1 MKAQQ
6 VIAAGRTLTL
16 GRLIGK
22 GGEGEVYALTGH
34 PDRAVKLYT
43 TPDRLSR
50 KDKVAAMVKCD
61 LATRAPLAAFPVS
74 IVQFRD
80 GSFAGF
86 VMRLMNGFRPV
97 HELYAPGSRKHHF
110 PHADYRFLARAATN
124 IARAFASIH
133 ATNCVVGDIN
143 HSGILVSDEA
153 TSALIDADS
162 FQFSDGSAQ
171 YLCRVGVPEYTPPEL
186 QGKAL
191 RGIVRTTDHDAF
203 GLAVVIFQVLLM
215 GRHPF
220 VGTVRNGDI
229 PPLHENVRNFRYVYT
244 ESRNVGMDQPPG
256 TPSLPDFSPEL
267 ARMFDRAFS
276 KSSIGR
282 RPSANEWVASLE
294 RFESTLTQCSENP
307 LHYGPRDASECAW
320 CEMEGQL
327 GTFLFV
333 PSFPSGPATQQADP
347 GKDRFDIEIIWARI
361 MRVRI
366 PSSEELQPI
375 MPQLATFEP
384 SEAAIQAKQVRFKG
398 RSVIGVALIAAG
410 VGLLLAAPEA
420 WLVSLFLA
428 GFGLSNIGSKGT
440 APAIDGT
447 RFLRELL
454 DAQYQWHR
462 EIEAWRHR
470 VGHSNLLSLKDE
482 LRGAHQGFI
491 SAKEEENRKISKYK
505 TERYE
510 RQRNEYLEN
519 FDVARAGIKGIGP
532 AKIAVLSSFGIG
544 TAADVSISRL
554 QAVPGFG
561 EALIGKLVAWRRE
574 HETRFVYDASP
585 NDVDRRELAR
595 ISSLAESK
603 LSPLRRKLTSG
614 AHELELRARRVQ
626 ELAQREDPI
635 LIGVQRRLAQA
646 RADVGFLNLRTPN
659 ASPLGSSS
667 MPSSGSTGARTAP
680 TQAIQSSRS
689 SAQGPSPRVAPSCPR
704 CGSAMQQRMARRGR
718 NAGSYFWG
726 CSRYPRCKGTRS
738 A

>member
-1 MKAQQ
+1 MTAPQ
-6 VIAAGRTLTL
+6 VIAAGKTVAL

-22 GGEGEVYALTGH
+22 GGEGEVYAITGDPNH
-34 PDRAVKLYT
+34 AVKLYT

-50 KDKVAAMVKCD
+50 KDKVSAMVKSD

-74 IVQFRD
+74 VIQFKD

-86 VMRLMNGFRPV
+86 VMRLMSGFRPV
-97 HELYAPGSRKHHF
+97 HELYAPGSRKQHF
-110 PHADYRFLARAATN
+110 PQADYRFLARAATN

-143 HSGILVSDEA
+143 HSGILVSEKA
-153 TSALIDADS
+153 TAALIDADS

-229 PPLHENVRNFRYVYT
+229 PPLHENVRNFKYVYT

-267 ARMFDRAFS
+267 ARMFDRAFLQ
-276 KSSIGR
+276 SSIGR
-282 RPSANEWVASLE
+282 RPSANEWVTSLE
-294 RFESTLTQCSENP
+294 RFESTLAQCAENP

-333 PSFPSGPATQQADP
+333 PHFPSGPGTRQVDP
-347 GKDRFDIEIIWARI
+347 GRERFDIEIIWARI
-361 MRVRI
+361 ERVKI
-366 PSSEELQPI
+366 PSPEELQPRI
-375 MPQLATFEP
+375 PQSATHGP
-384 SEAAIQAKQVRFKG
+384 SEAAIQAKEVKFKG
-398 RSVIGVALIAAG
+398 RSVIGVALIVAG
-410 VGLLLAAPEA
+410 FGLVLAAPEA
-420 WLVSLFLA
+420 WLLSLILA
-428 GFGLSNIGSKGT
+428 GIGLSNLGSKGAT
-440 APAIDGT
+440 PAIDGT

-454 DAQYQWHR
+454 DAQNQWNR
-462 EIEAWRHR
+462 EIEAWRRR
-470 VGHSNLLSLKDE
+470 VGHSDLVSLKDE
-482 LRGAHQGFI
+482 LRVARQKFI
-491 SAKEEENRKISKYK
+491 AARDEEHRKISDYK
-505 TERYE
+505 TERYD
-510 RQRNEYLEN
+510 RQRSAYLEN
-519 FDVARAGIKGIGP
+519 FDIDRAGIKGIGQ

-544 TAADVSISRL
+544 TAADISSSRL
-554 QAVPGFG
+554 KAVPGFG
-561 EALIGKLVAWRRE
+561 DALIGRLVAWRQA
-574 HETRFVYDASP
+574 HESRFVYDASS
-585 NDVDRRELAR
+585 NDADRREMAR
-595 ISSLAESK
+595 ISSLVEAK
-603 LSPLRRKLTSG
+603 LSPLRRTLTSG
-614 AHELELRARRVQ
+614 AHELEQRARRVQ
-626 ELAQREDPI
+626 EFAQREDPV
-635 LIGVQRRLAQA
+635 LISVHRRLMQA
-646 RADVGFLNLRTPN
+646 RADVGFLNIRVPN
-659 ASPLGSSS
+659 SAPLGSVS
-667 MPSSGSTGARTAP
+667 MPSPRASQPGLPQAP
-680 TQAIQSSRS
+680 QSSRS
-689 SAQGPSPRVAPSCPR
+689 PTQGQSPRVAPSCPR
-704 CGSAMQQRMARRGR
+704 CGSPMRQRMARRGR